1 MQRPRTLPAFTR
13 EEADR
18 THRLL
23 ATHVAFMMG
32 RKLEEGDWANIY
44 CQAKGIPLAG
54 WSNLNIDITHNGIG
68 VEQKMLRQPSDKPL
82 RDICGTRLM
91 HPSAT
96 RSIRIPSLE
105 SDPNEAM
112 HDILTQYAELLEE
125 RKKKV
130 REISGNL
137 EPDMR
142 TGWLLWQANLR
153 QFLYFEEETIPP
165 DPSDYFAE
173 WKESSGGVRKPS
185 KNLWV
190 YEKETGQKRYS
201 ITTSAGAK
209 IQPYFDVPPPTD
221 KNVYFFTVQHEE
233 LGNGLVRIWVTAQTS
248 RILKQLV
255 GELSIENLALA
266 IETAASNPIE
276 SDISASIQLEE
287 ANEIL
292 LSEESYELLATSF
305 PGVSDEHM
313 MQLFIQR
320 LSSM

>member
-1 MQRPRTLPAFTR
+1 MLRPRTLPAFTR

-18 THRLL
+18 IHRLL

-32 RKLEEGDWANIY
+32 RKLEEADWTNVY
-44 CQAKGIPLAG
+44 CQAKGIPSAG
-54 WSNLNIDITHNGIG
+54 WSNLNIDIIYNGIG
-68 VEQKMLRQPSDKPL
+68 IEQKMLRQPSDKSL
-82 RDICGTRLM
+82 KDICGTRLM

-105 SDPNEAM
+105 GDPNEAM
-112 HDILTQYAELLEE
+112 HDLLTQYAYLLEE

-130 REISGNL
+130 REISGNV

-153 QFLYFEEETIPP
+153 QFLYFEEETLPP

-173 WKESSGGVRKPS
+173 WKESKGGIRKPS

-201 ITTSAGAK
+201 ITTTAGAK

-221 KNVYFFTVQHEE
+221 QNVYFFTVQHEE
-233 LGNGLVRIWVTAQTS
+233 LGNGLVRIWVTSQTS
-248 RILKQLV
+248 RVLKQLV
-255 GELSIENLALA
+255 GDLSIENLALA
-266 IETAASNPIE
+266 IETAANNPIE
-276 SDISASIQLEE
+276 SDISASVQLEE
-287 ANEIL
+287 ADEVL
-292 LSEESYELLATSF
+292 LSEDSYKLLASSF

-320 LSSM
+320 LSSV